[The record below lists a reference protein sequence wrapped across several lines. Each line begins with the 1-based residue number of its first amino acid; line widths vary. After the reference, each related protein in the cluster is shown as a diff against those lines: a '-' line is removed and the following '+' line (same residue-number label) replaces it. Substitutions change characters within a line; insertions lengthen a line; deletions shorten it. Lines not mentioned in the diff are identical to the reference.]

1 MSFLTQILK
10 SLYCNNCYS
19 AIPQHPTLAPL
30 PPLSTA
36 HNVCLPFHKISGPK
50 SHCRFPRSLQRCRWS
65 VVASLVHYKEVL
77 GRKSAKISKLA
88 AHHAT
93 ASPLLATVPRR
104 ARRLRRGP
112 RQDSSSHAGG
122 DGADWG
128 LG

>member
-1 MSFLTQILK
+1 MIG
-10 SLYCNNCYS
+10 
-19 AIPQHPTLAPL
+19 
-30 PPLSTA
+30 TA
-36 HNVCLPFHKISGPK
+36 L
-50 SHCRFPRSLQRCRWS
+50 
-65 VVASLVHYKEVL
+65 HYKELL

-104 ARRLRRGP
+104 ARPLRRGP